1 MQVTLSQSAFG
12 LGEMFDRLSVSTRDT
27 RYNNQFQVT
36 APMIVAFVE
45 GVLGYE
51 LMSDRGGWNFK
62 RETEFKTSRF

>member
-12 LGEMFDRLSVSTRDT
+12 LGEMFDRLSVGTKNT

-36 APMIVAFVE
+36 VPMIVAFVE